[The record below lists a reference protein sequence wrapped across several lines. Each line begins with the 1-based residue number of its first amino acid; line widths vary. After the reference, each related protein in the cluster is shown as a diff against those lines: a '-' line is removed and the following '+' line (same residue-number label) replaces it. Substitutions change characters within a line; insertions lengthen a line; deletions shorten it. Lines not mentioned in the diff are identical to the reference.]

1 MRRLS
6 GPTRGLQRNK
16 CDDRG
21 ENKKWK
27 WWGPMVEKITSVK
40 PLPKAEKV
48 KIGKWKW
55 WWGYP
60 GQPTR
65 GWENNNKCEGRESE
79 SEKFKGK
86 VMRRL
91 TYFLRWSY
99 YILCPICHL
108 SWSIL
113 EKLTHP
119 CCWRSVSLPM
129 WVEMPSGGLVRI
141 NTMIMWVDV
150 GFISHKIVM
159 INLVRINTMIIS
171 VGFIN

>member
-1 MRRLS
+1 MK
-6 GPTRGLQRNK
+6 GGQFV
-16 CDDRG
+16 
-21 ENKKWK
+21 
-27 WWGPMVEKITSVK
+27 WWGGYPGQPVVYRETSATIVEKIKSESDEKITSVK

-141 NTMIMWVDV
+141 ATMIMWVDV
-150 GFISHKIVM
+150 GFISAPQNRNDK
-159 INLVRINTMIIS
+159 S
-171 VGFIN
+171 GQD